1 MIQVNLQGEA
11 SMERRARLH
20 ELDLFR
26 AICILSVILIHA
38 TSFATLAMADNRLYG
53 VYNFLNIFSKF
64 GVTSFIF
71 LSGFVFFYN
80 YYPQP
85 LTKAKFKT
93 FYSNRLKYILI
104 PYFLFS
110 AFYFLLRWYQ
120 NKKVWD
126 VSHLLSRF
134 GSDLLTGQAYTHLY
148 FIFITIQ
155 FYLLFP
161 IILLLF
167 QRSRWLAASTVILG
181 IVLQWAFFLL
191 NREYW
196 QVPNRGSWSP
206 TYFGHYFLGVWMG
219 IYYDRIKSWIIIAKE
234 NLTRS
239 KIVLWIAIWG
249 ICLASGFAY
258 VSMFY
263 HAKLYGT
270 RYSNLMYD
278 GLWDV
283 FTLLF
288 PFVLLQVSFL
298 LGKHTNTSWWIRWL
312 NHLGVVSFGVYLI
325 HPLVLLVYRKF
336 PVNSGNSWIHHLW
349 YAGGFMCALFI
360 SWIAVTLISRMSW
373 SWLMFGS
380 VRAQMKASSEPKRS
394 AEVSPSKPSASD

>member
-1 MIQVNLQGEA
+1 
-11 SMERRARLH
+11 MERRAKLL

-38 TSFATLAMADNRLYG
+38 TSFATVKMTENNLYG

-85 LTKAKFKT
+85 LTAAKFKT
-93 FYSNRLKYILI
+93 FYRNRLLYILV

-120 NKKVWD
+120 NKKPWD
-126 VSHLLSRF
+126 LSDLLPSF
-134 GSDLLTGQAYTHLY
+134 GGDLLTGQAYTHLY

-161 IILLLF
+161 IVLLLF
-167 QRSRWLAASTVILG
+167 QRFKWLAASAVILG
-181 IVLQWAFFLL
+181 IVVQWAFFLL

-196 QVPNRGSWSP
+196 QVPIRGSWSL
-206 TYFGHYFLGVWMG
+206 TYFGHYFLGAWLG
-219 IYYDRIKSWIIIAKE
+219 IHYDRIKSWLIIAKE
-234 NLTRS
+234 NITRS
-239 KIVLWIAIWG
+239 KIILWIIMWG
-249 ICLASGFAY
+249 LCLSSGFIY

-263 HAKLYGT
+263 RAKIYGT
-270 RYSNLMYD
+270 RFTNLQYD
-278 GLWDV
+278 GLWDI

-288 PFVLLQVSFL
+288 PFLLLQVCFL
-298 LGKHTNTSWWIRWL
+298 LGKRIQTTWWVGRL
-312 NHLGVVSFGVYLI
+312 NHLGVVSFGVFLI

-336 PVNSGNSWIHHLW
+336 PVNGGSPWIHHLW
-349 YAGGFMCALFI
+349 YAGGFFCALFI
-360 SWIAVTLISRMSW
+360 SWIIVTVMSRMSW
-373 SWLMFGS
+373 SWLLFGN
-380 VRAQMKASSEPKRS
+380 VSSQLKGPTQPQRTVEAPPSTPSSS
-394 AEVSPSKPSASD
+394 A